1 MYYRFLF
8 LVVLLF
14 VVGCTSQPAT
24 QPQPTSMPG
33 STGGNS
39 VDVKLTEFKIDMPNS
54 LPAGTTTFKVTN
66 DGKVVHNV
74 EIVGNGIDKKLD
86 ANLQAGQSGT
96 MQVDLK
102 PGTYDVYC
110 PVDSHK
116 QNGMDLQLTV
126 K

>member
-14 VVGCTSQPAT
+14 VVGCTNQPAA
-24 QPQPTSMPG
+24 QPQPTSAPA
-33 STGGNS
+33 STGGGT
-39 VDVKLTEFKIDMPNS
+39 VQVKLTEFKIDMPNS
-54 LPAGTTTFKVTN
+54 LPAGTTTFNVVN
-66 DGKVVHNV
+66 NGKYTHNV
-74 EIVGNGIDKKLD
+74 EIAGNGIDKKLD
-86 ANLQAGQSGT
+86 ANLQAGQSGS

-116 QNGMDLQLTV
+116 QEGMDLQLTV